1 MIDPQLTT
9 ICIGNTF
16 KEGLITSILSK
27 EEIIVDGTKTLRFEE
42 LTPIEFSEFLLR
54 ENGYSE
60 DNTIDNHAKILVL
73 KNDILKYGETFEPG
87 IYLSDLKGNI
97 ISHRIKYLHQ
107 FENLESMFFN
117 YYSPFD

>member
-1 MIDPQLTT
+1 MKDSKLTT
-9 ICIGNTF
+9 ICIGNNF
-16 KEGLITSILSK
+16 QEGVIKSILSAEK
-27 EEIIVDGTKTLRFEE
+27 IILDNNKTLRFED
-42 LTPIEFSEFLLR
+42 LTPIEFSEYLLK
-54 ENGYSE
+54 EYGYSE
-60 DNTIDNHAKILVL
+60 DNTINNHAKILVL

>member
-1 MIDPQLTT
+1 MKDSKLTT
-9 ICIGNTF
+9 ICIGNKF
-16 KEGLITSILSK
+16 QEGVIKSILSAEK
-27 EEIIVDGTKTLRFEE
+27 IILDNNKTLRFED
-42 LTPIEFSEFLLR
+42 LTPIEFSEYLLK
-54 ENGYSE
+54 EYGYSE
-60 DNTIDNHAKILVL
+60 DNTINNHAKILVL

>member
-1 MIDPQLTT
+1 MKDSKLTT
-9 ICIGNTF
+9 ICIGNKF
-16 KEGLITSILSK
+16 QEGVIKSILSAEK
-27 EEIIVDGTKTLRFEE
+27 IILDNNKTLRFED
-42 LTPIEFSEFLLR
+42 LTPIEFSEYLLK
-54 ENGYSE
+54 EYGYSE
-60 DNTIDNHAKILVL
+60 DNIINNHAKILVL

>member
-1 MIDPQLTT
+1 MKDSKLTT
-9 ICIGNTF
+9 ICIGNKF
-16 KEGLITSILSK
+16 QEGVIKSILSAEK
-27 EEIIVDGTKTLRFEE
+27 IILDNNKALRFED
-42 LTPIEFSEFLLR
+42 LTPIEFSEYLLK
-54 ENGYSE
+54 EYGYSE
-60 DNTIDNHAKILVL
+60 DNTINNHAKILVL

>member
-1 MIDPQLTT
+1 MKDSKLTT
-9 ICIGNTF
+9 ICIGNKF
-16 KEGLITSILSK
+16 QEGVIKSILSAEK
-27 EEIIVDGTKTLRFEE
+27 IILDNNKTLRFED
-42 LTPIEFSEFLLR
+42 LTPIKFSEYLLK
-54 ENGYSE
+54 EYGYSE
-60 DNTIDNHAKILVL
+60 DNTINNHAKILVL

>member
-1 MIDPQLTT
+1 MKDSKLTT
-9 ICIGNTF
+9 ICIGNKF
-16 KEGLITSILSK
+16 QEGVIKSILSAEK
-27 EEIIVDGTKTLRFEE
+27 IILDNNKTLRFED
-42 LTPIEFSEFLLR
+42 LTPIEFSEYLLK
-54 ENGYSE
+54 EYGYSE
-60 DNTIDNHAKILVL
+60 DNTINNHAKILVL

-107 FENLESMFFN
+107 FENLESMFFF